1 MQEWLSKG
9 EKITRTGITKS
20 LPTEKVIDERRERIA
35 KRKKIKAI
43 PPEKG
48 GVMQTSE
55 LEIELGKRGL
65 TLCDAD
71 CGRVARRGYAYCAP
85 CDERL
90 AKPARYS
97 NKYRFTVLQSRLP
110 KSRNGACRDD

>member
-1 MQEWLSKG
+1 
-9 EKITRTGITKS
+9 
-20 LPTEKVIDERRERIA
+20 
-35 KRKKIKAI
+35 
-43 PPEKG
+43 
-48 GVMQTSE
+48 MQTSE
-55 LEIELGKRGL
+55 LEIELGKRRL

-97 NKYRFTVLQSRLP
+97 NKYRFTVVAAEIPATRV
-110 KSRNGACRDD
+110 CRDD

>member
-1 MQEWLSKG
+1 
-9 EKITRTGITKS
+9 
-20 LPTEKVIDERRERIA
+20 
-35 KRKKIKAI
+35 
-43 PPEKG
+43 
-48 GVMQTSE
+48 MQTSE

-90 AKPARYS
+90 AKPARYPD
-97 NKYRFTVLQSRLP
+97 KYRFTVVAAEIPQRGRVAMIRFTNHANHYSDWIPQSRLAAFVGLDYP
-110 KSRNGACRDD
+110 VNGTAPRT